1 MGQKAD
7 ELEKQVTKLSVHT
20 VARLEREVEEAKI
33 SVGSLQAQLEES
45 EASLAQKTQVSVG
58 IKVVVLLSYH
68 RK

>member
-33 SVGSLQAQLEES
+33 SVSIVALTFSLY
-45 EASLAQKTQVSVG
+45 
-58 IKVVVLLSYH
+58 I
-68 RK
+68 